1 MGDTTRSRVRCTSAS
16 TSDELRIVLVGKTG
30 AGKSATGNTILGK
43 EAFKAGFSP
52 RSVTRTCEK
61 QVTERSGRRIAV
73 VDTPGIF
80 DPSFNEKEMKSE
92 MERCVQLSVPGPHVF
107 LLAIRLGSYTQ
118 EDKASVE
125 WIQENFGKEAHK
137 YTMLLFTG
145 GDHLEQ
151 PMEEFLRQ
159 SKELQ
164 SLKCKF
170 QYHVFNNKEKNN
182 ITQVSELLNKIDV
195 IVERNGGQYYTNEM
209 YKEAQRK
216 IIEEERNRHEDKR
229 QTREEKEKEIEKR
242 KKDLQRVER
251 EKVER
256 KRQKEER
263 PGQEQEKRLSNR
275 KRDRLEKIRE
285 MKERH

>member
-1 MGDTTRSRVRCTSAS
+1 MGDTTRSRVRCTSDYGTAS
-16 TSDELRIVLVGKTG
+16 TSDELRIVLVGKTA

-52 RSVTRTCEK
+52 NTITNTCEK
-61 QVTERSGRRIAV
+61 QAAEYGGRRIFV
-73 VDTPGIF
+73 IDTPGIF
-80 DPSFNEKEMKSE
+80 DTSLTEEKVKSE

-107 LLAIRLGSYTQ
+107 LLVIRLGRYTQ
-118 EDKASVE
+118 EERNAVE
-125 WIQENFGKEAHK
+125 WIQKNFGKEADK

-145 GDHLEQ
+145 GDQLEQ
-151 PMEEFLRQ
+151 PMKEFLCQ

-170 QYHVFNNKEKNN
+170 EHLVFNNKEKNT
-182 ITQVSELLNKIDV
+182 TQVSELLNKIDV

-229 QTREEKEKEIEKR
+229 QTKEEKEKEIEKR
-242 KKDLQRVER
+242 KHEAQREST
-251 EKVER
+251 EEEEEIN
-256 KRQKEER
+256 RQEER
-263 PGQEQEKRLSNR
+263 RGSRKQGQMEGIGEMMKNLS
-275 KRDRLEKIRE
+275 KW
-285 MKERH
+285 

>member
-1 MGDTTRSRVRCTSAS
+1 MRRTRADV
-16 TSDELRIVLVGKTG
+16 DKELRIVLVGKTA

-52 RSVTRTCEK
+52 NTITNTCEK
-61 QVTERSGRRIAV
+61 QAAECGGRRIFV
-73 VDTPGIF
+73 IDTPGIF
-80 DPSFNEKEMKSE
+80 DPSVNEKEMKSE
-92 MERCVQLSVPGPHVF
+92 MERCVCLSVPGPHVF
-107 LLAIRLGSYTQ
+107 LLVIRLGRYTQ
-118 EDKASVE
+118 EERDAVE
-125 WIQENFGKEAHK
+125 WIQRNFGEGAAK

-164 SLKCKF
+164 SLKHKF
-170 QYHVFNNKEKNN
+170 EYHVFNNKEKNN

-216 IIEEERNRHEDKR
+216 ITEEEEINR
-229 QTREEKEKEIEKR
+229 Q
-242 KKDLQRVER
+242 
-251 EKVER
+251 
-256 KRQKEER
+256 EER
-263 PGQEQEKRLSNR
+263 RGSREQGQMEALSS
-275 KRDRLEKIRE
+275 
-285 MKERH
+285 